1 VKILVVTE
9 YYPRA
14 DDPVLGVW
22 AHRQAVAARDAG
34 ADLRVLVLHRPIPPL
49 AAVRS
54 RDGQAARSAL
64 RQPGRVALDGI
75 EVSYLR
81 YLSPPRP
88 WSYQSW
94 GAWAAPALLPALR
107 RIRRSFRFDLVHA
120 HYAVPAGDAVRRAS
134 RSAPLV
140 ISVHGHDV
148 RGAGAGGRNVSAAL
162 SHARLVL
169 ANSAGTAARCRALG
183 AHATRVVHLGTDSPS
198 RTGPRPA
205 TPTLVSVAHLAD
217 RKRHE
222 DVIGAV
228 ALLRGRHPGLRYVV
242 VGAGPT
248 RARLQALARS
258 LVVDD
263 LVEFRGAL
271 PHAQAVEAARS
282 ATLFVLPSVDE
293 AFGVAYVEAMAGGVP
308 VVGCSGEDGPEE
320 IAAAGGGIELVPPQN
335 PRALAMT
342 IDGLLR
348 DPERLD
354 ALGREARATAER
366 EFTWEACGRA
376 TVGAYEQALQTPA
389 YPGNA
394 HHRGAG
400 R

>member
-1 VKILVVTE
+1 MVVKVLVVAE

-34 ADLRVLVLHRPIPPL
+34 ADVRVLVLHRPIPPL
-49 AAVRS
+49 AAVRA
-54 RDGQAARSAL
+54 RDRDAL
-64 RQPGRVALDGI
+64 RAAVHQPARAALDGI
-75 EVSYLR
+75 EISYLR
-81 YLSPPRP
+81 YVSPPRP

-94 GAWAAPALLPALR
+94 GAWAAPVLAPALR
-107 RIRRSFRFDLVHA
+107 HIRRSFRFDLVHA
-120 HYAVPAGDAVRRAS
+120 HYAVPAGDAVRRAY

-140 ISVHGHDV
+140 VSVHGHDV
-148 RGAGAGGRNVSAAL
+148 QGVGAGGRNVRAAL
-162 SHARLVL
+162 AHARLVL
-169 ANSAGTAARCRALG
+169 ANSAGTAERCRAIG
-183 AHATRVVHLGTDSPS
+183 ARQARVVHLGTDVPARTEPPPS
-198 RTGPRPA
+198 A
-205 TPTLVSVAHLAD
+205 PTLVSVAHLAD

-228 ALLRGRHPGLRYVV
+228 ALLRGRHPGLRYVI
-242 VGAGPT
+242 VGAGP
-248 RARLQALARS
+248 AGERLQALARS

-271 PHAQAVEAARS
+271 PHEQAVQTARA

-308 VVGCSGEDGPEE
+308 AIGCQGEDGPQE
-320 IAAAGGGIELVPPQN
+320 IAAAGGGIALVPPRD
-335 PRALAMT
+335 PRALAAA

-348 DPERLD
+348 DPGRLES
-354 ALGREARATAER
+354 LGHEARATVER
-366 EFTWEACGRA
+366 EFTWEACGRE
-376 TVGAYEQALQTPA
+376 TVDAYEQALG
-389 YPGNA
+389 YDL
-394 HHRGAG
+394 RAG